1 MMHFKS
7 IFKGFRRNQSHKR
20 DLESFSSVTGWFGTQ
35 LLFAWIHTS
44 SDRELIPSWDW
55 IHFAVG
61 WFSSIQSLSRV
72 QFLWPHSLQHAR
84 LPCAS
89 PTPGAGSN
97 SCPLSWWC
105 HPTISSSVI
114 PLSSCRQSSPAS
126 GSFPMSQFFFASRGQ
141 SIGASASASV
151 LPMNTQDWVPL
162 RLTGLISCLSKEVD

>member
-72 QFLWPHSLQHAR
+72 QFFVTPVCSMPGFLVHHQLPELAQTHVHWVGDAIQPSHLLSSPSPPAVNLPQHQGLFQWVSSSSPHVAKVLELPLQH
-84 LPCAS
+84 
-89 PTPGAGSN
+89 
-97 SCPLSWWC
+97 
-105 HPTISSSVI
+105 
-114 PLSSCRQSSPAS
+114 QS
-126 GSFPMSQFFFASRGQ
+126 FQWILRTEF
-141 SIGASASASV
+141 
-151 LPMNTQDWVPL
+151 LYDWLV
-162 RLTGLISCLSKEVD
+162 